1 VESAHP
7 NKVTFPASSEAI
19 DALTG
24 GTSKAL
30 VTPLVATAP
39 SITRHLM
46 LKSRSVPNLEPNGS
60 SSVGLYLT
68 GWKRRSLW
76 LLGVPLP
83 IIILLA
89 LFWHH

>member
-1 VESAHP
+1 MVMPRFAIQSFRATMLEIEPVEGVESAHP

-30 VTPLVATAP
+30 VNPLVATAP

-46 LKSRSVPNLEPNGS
+46 LYLFRIWNQTARRASVC
-60 SSVGLYLT
+60 
-68 GWKRRSLW
+68 
-76 LLGVPLP
+76 
-83 IIILLA
+83 I
-89 LFWHH
+89 